1 MVDSLHKSLVSVW
14 MVTYNHEAYIEQAI
28 ESVMMQTTNFDF
40 HLYIGE
46 DCSTDN
52 TGEICERLK
61 TKYPKQITLVRNKKN
76 LGANNNALNI
86 YNLCF
91 NSDAKY
97 VAMLEGDDYWTDP
110 LKLQKQVDFLESN
123 TDFNICWAKYKISID
138 SKLKNPEWEIQ
149 LLQKSTK
156 FYEVNYNNFAT
167 PYCTYTLTTVFR
179 KKIFDNIN
187 IRKFKYFKDNT
198 LFCLCL
204 RNSKG
209 AVLNFYS
216 SIYRI
221 QNEGIY
227 STASDFNKAKSNY
240 LNFDEILR
248 LIPESRTTNVY
259 LKRKI
264 WKRMFLGEINKLPI
278 SKVKKRMI
286 NLKLYFNL
294 NF

>member
-97 VAMLEGDDYWTDP
+97 MAMLEGDDYWTDP
-110 LKLQKQVDFLESN
+110 LKLQKQVDFLEANLDYNMCFHSVKVFNESKKILEGDVITKPVPETTTIKELSKGNYIHTPSVLLRNNFTLPKWFVNVPVGDWVLYMIAVKDKKIKKIEETMAVYRFHEKGLWTSKDKRKQMLMSLDNFKYVYNNLNLNAIANDNLKIKILFLERELSKGNNEHKSN
-123 TDFNICWAKYKISID
+123 FIRRLLNVF
-138 SKLKNPEWEIQ
+138 
-149 LLQKSTK
+149 LQK
-156 FYEVNYNNFAT
+156 
-167 PYCTYTLTTVFR
+167 
-179 KKIFDNIN
+179 
-187 IRKFKYFKDNT
+187 
-198 LFCLCL
+198 
-204 RNSKG
+204 
-209 AVLNFYS
+209 
-216 SIYRI
+216 
-221 QNEGIY
+221 
-227 STASDFNKAKSNY
+227 
-240 LNFDEILR
+240 
-248 LIPESRTTNVY
+248 
-259 LKRKI
+259 
-264 WKRMFLGEINKLPI
+264 
-278 SKVKKRMI
+278 
-286 NLKLYFNL
+286 
-294 NF
+294 